1 MLTGNQELIRD
12 INTQSV
18 IRTIITHGAIS
29 RASIASEL
37 GLTKATVSAIVQVL
51 LDRGIVFEAESTDP
65 APEGRK
71 GRKPIFLQVNRECGY
86 IISID
91 LATETVTLMTA
102 NLLGGNCHLTQFP
115 TPKEPKSLLA
125 LLTEQIDRAIGALP
139 QTRYGLLGI
148 ALGIHGV
155 VHHNKIIF
163 LPYSSFEKIDF
174 VSELE
179 KKYGVPVVME
189 NEANLSAL
197 GEWAHCHDTNEM
209 LYISVH
215 SGIGVGII
223 MKNQLVKGKNGYA
236 GELGHTIIE
245 VDGRPCPCG
254 NRGCLEQYASERAL
268 FAELSAQKGYP
279 VNAESYGKLYRQ
291 GDPQAVR
298 AMQRFIKYMSVG
310 INNLLNTFNPDI
322 IVLNSSLTMC
332 HAGLCGDITAQLHN
346 NMKGY
351 CRLVPSTL
359 QDTSVLLGGVYLIRE
374 RFLYPNR
381 I

>member
-29 RASIASEL
+29 RASIAAEL

-51 LDRGIVFEAESTDP
+51 LDRGIVFESAISDP
-65 APEGRK
+65 AAEGRK
-71 GRKPIFLQVNRECGY
+71 GRRPIFLKINKDCGY
-86 IISID
+86 IVAID
-91 LATETVTLMTA
+91 LATENITLMTA
-102 NLLGGNCHLTQFP
+102 NVLGGSCRLTQFP
-115 TPKEPKSLLA
+115 TPKETERLLP
-125 LLTEQIDRAIGALP
+125 LLKQQIDRAVSALP

-163 LPYSSFEKIDF
+163 LPYSAFEKVDF

-179 KKYGVPVVME
+179 KIYNVPVVME

-197 GEWAHCHDTNEM
+197 GEWAHCHSTNEM

-245 VDGRPCPCG
+245 ADGRPCPCG

-268 FAELSAQKGYP
+268 FAELSSKKGYP
-279 VNAESYGKLYRQ
+279 VNAEVYGSLYRQ
-291 GDPQAVR
+291 GDPDAVR
-298 AMQRFIKYMSVG
+298 AMQQFIKYMSIG
-310 INNLLNTFNPDI
+310 INNLLNTFNPDV

-359 QDTSVLLGGVYLIRE
+359 QDTAVLLGGVYLIRE

>member
-18 IRTIITHGAIS
+18 LRTIITHGAIS

-51 LDRGIVFEAESTDP
+51 LDRGIIFEAESSDT

-71 GRKPIFLQVNRECGY
+71 GRKPIFLQLNKDCGY
-86 IISID
+86 VVAID
-91 LATETVTLMTA
+91 LATENITLMTA
-102 NLLGGNCHLTQFP
+102 NLLGGNCRLTQFP
-115 TPKEPKSLLA
+115 TPEKTELLLPLLKER
-125 LLTEQIDRAIGALP
+125 IDRAINALP
-139 QTRYGLLGI
+139 KTRYGLLGI

-163 LPYSSFEKIDF
+163 LPYSSFGDIDF
-174 VSELE
+174 VSRLGDI
-179 KKYGVPVVME
+179 YGVPVVME

-215 SGIGVGII
+215 SGIGAGII

-236 GELGHTIIE
+236 GEFGHTIIE

-254 NRGCLEQYASERAL
+254 NHGCLEQYASERAL

-279 VNAESYGKLYRQ
+279 VNAEVYGRLYRQ
-291 GDPQAVR
+291 GDPAAVR
-298 AMQRFIKYMSVG
+298 AMQQFIKYMSVG

-332 HAGLCGDITAQLHN
+332 HAGLCDDIAAQLHN

-359 QDTSVLLGGVYLIRE
+359 QDTAVLLGGVYLIRE